1 MPVLHSQM
9 RRAKGGLPPWRIG
22 RDLAG
27 LRVSDS
33 GERHPF
39 MSDDFHDYGRV
50 ESIGA
55 ESIGKPGNRRFRLYI
70 IGRRGAASLW
80 LEKQQIEELS
90 LALDQLL
97 AQATG
102 GDALRVEATAEP
114 VTPPHAPDEFPENP
128 DVEFQVAGMQIG
140 YDEGR
145 DLMLIRAAPL
155 EVFERDGELFARAD
169 ADPQFEA
176 LFSRAQATRLSA
188 NLFAIIASGRPRCP
202 FCGEQMT
209 TPHVCEKQNGYHP
222 AILN

>member
-1 MPVLHSQM
+1 
-9 RRAKGGLPPWRIG
+9 
-22 RDLAG
+22 
-27 LRVSDS
+27 
-33 GERHPF
+33 
-39 MSDDFHDYGRV
+39 MSEDFQDYGRV

-55 ESIGKPGNRRFRLYI
+55 ESLGKPGNRRFRLYI
-70 IGRRGAASLW
+70 AGRRGTASLW

-102 GDALRVEATAEP
+102 GDALRIEATADP
-114 VTPPHAPDEFPENP
+114 VAPPSAPVDFPDSP

-169 ADPQFEA
+169 ADPRFEA
-176 LFSRAQATRLSA
+176 LFSRAQAKRLST
-188 NLFAIIASGRPRCP
+188 NLFAIIATGRPRCP
-202 FCGEQMT
+202 FCGEQMAE
-209 TPHVCEKQNGYHP
+209 PHVCEKQNGYHP
-222 AILN
+222 AALN